1 MDCQAGDWR
10 IGTFCRCRKR
20 RCACLFLSARTCL
33 KDLPEPVLV
42 GEPLLQP
49 SKVLRL
55 GPLPPPLSAFLSPL
69 LWGEFP
75 YSAADYNLPQKYT
88 STYGCLSLNAFL

>member
-1 MDCQAGDWR
+1 MNNHTCLAHSGSSSLEGCCTFWR
-10 IGTFCRCRKR
+10 WRNR

-33 KDLPEPVLV
+33 KDLPEPVLD

-49 SKVLRL
+49 SKVPRL

-69 LWGEFP
+69 L
-75 YSAADYNLPQKYT
+75 
-88 STYGCLSLNAFL
+88 